1 LLLRALASVAE
12 RFYLRGSPA
21 VRLDLDHE
29 LDVRSNESVRMLR
42 RLVMGRRTFVVTTA
56 LGLAG
61 FLTAGIVA
69 ATLAQGAAELP
80 GPDPVFDDSD
90 PPWQL
95 HAEAGQV
102 IGVSAAEDAALR
114 AGGDPGAVVTS
125 TELLPYEAARTSVGS
140 GNNLSLGPDRQVYLV
155 TLTGSFT
162 FRRHPAGVPDRNA
175 GAIYVI
181 VDALTGEVM
190 SKGELPRN

>member
-1 LLLRALASVAE
+1 ME
-12 RFYLRGSPA
+12 RNTL
-21 VRLDLDHE
+21 
-29 LDVRSNESVRMLR
+29 
-42 RLVMGRRTFVVTTA
+42 VVTTA

-61 FLTAGIVA
+61 LLCAGIVA
-69 ATLAQGAAELP
+69 ATLAQGAPEIPA
-80 GPDPVFDDSD
+80 PDPVFDDSD

-95 HAEAGQV
+95 HAEPGRA
-102 IGVSAAEDAALR
+102 IGVSAAEEVALR
-114 AGGDPGAVVTS
+114 AGGDPAAVVTS

-162 FRRHPAGVPDRNA
+162 FRRHPAQVPDRKA
-175 GAIYVI
+175 GAIYVM

-190 SKGELPRN
+190 SRGELPGN